1 MMEGWASAVGGMMEG
16 WVPAVGG
23 LMGRRLYLNTLL
35 SKIAQ

>member
-1 MMEGWASAVGGMMEG
+1 MEGWASAVGGMMEG